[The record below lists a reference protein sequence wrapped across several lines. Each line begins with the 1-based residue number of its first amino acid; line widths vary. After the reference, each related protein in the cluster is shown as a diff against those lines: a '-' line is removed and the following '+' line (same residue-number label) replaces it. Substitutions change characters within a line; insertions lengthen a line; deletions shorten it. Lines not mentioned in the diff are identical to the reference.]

1 MLAAWAAAWRL
12 ATPGAPDARRDG
24 LEKSEGAAKTE
35 TRERGGAAL
44 PEGRGWR
51 RAAGIGSA
59 GPGDPLER
67 PRGDRLGLVSRAT
80 AELGTEV
87 DGKGSGL
94 LFAVQRGK
102 RKAMLRARWA
112 WGLPTSD
119 PAGAGTPGADA
130 LKGQITCPSSPLVVK
145 TIYSFNEWCQAFLMS
160 LALYVYTHLVFTSR

>member
-94 LFAVQRGK
+94 LFAVQRGE

-119 PAGAGTPGADA
+119 PAGAGTPGAPRVGGLSGPWQLRQPAALGAASHCAERDRVDA
-130 LKGQITCPSSPLVVK
+130 LSGSSSGLDFP
-145 TIYSFNEWCQAFLMS
+145 
-160 LALYVYTHLVFTSR
+160 R